1 MTFLKIEGTST
12 IVCAYTDIP
21 WSKTCDQYGFI
32 GKGKHNS
39 FILKI
44 ENDSIIKLP
53 HNQKFQAETFH
64 FNDQLMSFG
73 CDLDLCED
81 CNLNN
86 KNTSNIGNYYLSPD
100 DIVPN
105 SKEAKEFLTG
115 NTDFMI

>member
-1 MTFLKIEGTST
+1 
-12 IVCAYTDIP
+12 
-21 WSKTCDQYGFI
+21 
-32 GKGKHNS
+32 
-39 FILKI
+39 
-44 ENDSIIKLP
+44 
-53 HNQKFQAETFH
+53 
-64 FNDQLMSFG
+64 MSFG

-115 NTDFMI
+115 NTDFII